1 MIEHTY
7 SSEWKMLI
15 ARIFIIDDSNPMW
28 DSIVDSTH
36 LKSYSDLLFLYF
48 ILWENTFIKDYLVI
62 ILDSIWVN
70 HCVLVVFFEL
80 IIFLLEIVEVV
91 EEWEPGRKAFVT
103 LIWFGG
109 VNLASL
115 TLLLLN
121 VIIRRFDTKS
131 VHYLNT
137 ILIHVSSLLVNF
149 GFKFFI
155 LLFQLVK
162 SFNYSERVVIN

>member
-1 MIEHTY
+1 
-7 SSEWKMLI
+7 MLI

-80 IIFLLEIVEVV
+80 IIFFLEIVEVV
-91 EEWEPGRKAFVT
+91 EE
-103 LIWFGG
+103 
-109 VNLASL
+109 
-115 TLLLLN
+115 
-121 VIIRRFDTKS
+121 
-131 VHYLNT
+131 
-137 ILIHVSSLLVNF
+137 
-149 GFKFFI
+149 
-155 LLFQLVK
+155 
-162 SFNYSERVVIN
+162 